1 MVAALA
7 PDEQLRQSMLIVPY
21 VRHRRLARGNATPAS
36 LGEDFGLLGMSLW
49 DDLRRFYPSR
59 ARLWHDRL
67 ALLNELRNGLAHAD
81 EQRVAT
87 VSDAGWPLTLRS
99 ARRWRVTL
107 NRLAIGMDRAVHEH
121 LREKLGV
128 VPW

>member
-1 MVAALA
+1 MASRALIRWRTA
-7 PDEQLRQSMLIVPY
+7 RGI
-21 VRHRRLARGNATPAS
+21 RLDRGNATPAS

-49 DDLRRFYPSR
+49 EDLRGLYPAR
-59 ARLWHDRL
+59 ARVWHERL

-81 EQRVAT
+81 DQRVVT
-87 VSDAGWPLTLRS
+87 VSAAGWPLTLRS
-99 ARRWRVTL
+99 IRRWRSTL
-107 NRLAIGMDRAVHEH
+107 DRLAIGMDRAVREH